1 MHLKIKSVH
10 WFMNIVGTTLCWI
23 ATYSGKANG
32 FSEGQVRYFESK
44 IRPLLIDRCY
54 DCHSAASQRQEAGLR
69 LDSRDHL
76 IEGGKSGAALVPGA
90 PEESLLLQIF
100 SAGSEREVH
109 PAIFPALTG
118 QEMALL
124 RRWIEDEAAWP
135 ATRKRKSATGA
146 YDWEEEKRHWAY
158 RPIEKPESPLPPN
171 SLFRIKNP
179 IDLFVVARLD
189 QAGLP
194 QAEPAR
200 AEIFVRRAFLD
211 LIGLP
216 PSASELAQWSE
227 QLENGPKA
235 SLDDGAV
242 ARMIDALLARPQYGE
257 RWARH
262 WLDVAR
268 YSEIGGWT
276 QDGRSN
282 PMGFHYRD
290 WVIRAFNEDMPFS
303 AFIRH
308 QIAGDHLDSK
318 AAVGT
323 GFLALGPNY
332 TSDGGDPESIAQA
345 KGETLDDRVDTF
357 SRGLLGLTVS
367 CSRCHDHKFDA
378 IPIEDYYSIAGVFNN
393 TREGETPLVDASS
406 VRAFE
411 EGQKRIRAFDAR
423 LKERRKA
430 AKGLEGPAG
439 EKAKDEITEMEEAF
453 KRVKAE
459 APAKYAYAH
468 TLHDT
473 DDKDMHVAL
482 RGNLLKKGDLAPR
495 RFLRILA
502 GEDRQHFDRGSG
514 RAQLAEAVADLSN
527 PLSNRVFVNRV
538 WMHHFGRALVRTPDN
553 FGKLGQKP
561 THPMLLDW
569 VAANFVESGG
579 SLKQLHRLIMT
590 SATYRSSSRFVDLC
604 FSVDA
609 DNRLLWRMDPRR
621 MDVETWRDSLL
632 TVTGELDLIQGGPSV
647 NNIASSHRRTLYA
660 RISRNDPTE
669 SDKFLRLF
677 DFPIPRGTAAKRTRN
692 VIPQQYLFML
702 NSPFMVDRAKA
713 LTKRVEADFAKNTGS
728 VDAVYRLIHGRS
740 PSEEETRAAETFLD
754 QSDGKQSALSPWEL
768 YCQAL
773 LASNEFMYIR

>member
-1 MHLKIKSVH
+1 MYPGFLNSLS
-10 WFMNIVGTTLCWI
+10 FLNIALVAFFWMGVVSSM
-23 ATYSGKANG
+23 AVDVSQD
-32 FSEGQVRYFESK
+32 EVRYFESK

-54 DCHSAASQRQEAGLR
+54 DCHSAASKRQEGGLR
-69 LDSRDHL
+69 LDSREYL
-76 IEGGKSGAALVPGA
+76 IEGGESGTALVPGA
-90 PEESLLLQIF
+90 PVESLLLQVF
-100 SAGSEREVH
+100 SVNASKLVH
-109 PAIFPALTG
+109 PDIPSALSS
-118 QEMALL
+118 QELALL
-124 RRWIEDEAAWP
+124 NHWIEVGAPWP
-135 ATRKRKSATGA
+135 SKNRSLRPSRG
-146 YDWEEEKRHWAY
+146 YDWEQESLHWAY
-158 RPIEKPESPLPPN
+158 QPIEKPEPSYSSDP
-171 SLFRIKNP
+171 SFRIKNS
-179 IDLFVVARLD
+179 IDLFVTARLG

-194 QAEPAR
+194 QAEPAK

-216 PSASELAQWSE
+216 PAPSELIEWSE
-227 QLENGPKA
+227 RLDRGPGV
-235 SLDDGAV
+235 SLDDEEV

-282 PMGFHYRD
+282 PKGYHYRD
-290 WVIRAFNEDMPFS
+290 WVIAAFNEDMPFPVFVRS
-303 AFIRH
+303 
-308 QIAGDHLDSK
+308 QLAGDHMNAQ

-323 GFLALGPNY
+323 GFLALGPHY
-332 TSDGGDPESIAQA
+332 TSDGGDPDSIAQA

-393 TREGETPLVDASS
+393 SKEGETPLVDATL
-406 VRAFE
+406 VNAYE
-411 EGQKRIRAFDAR
+411 EGQKRIRKFDAL

-430 AKGLEGPAG
+430 AKGLEGPAV
-439 EKAKDEITEMEEAF
+439 EKAKGEIAEMEKEF
-453 KRVKAE
+453 KRLKAE
-459 APAKYAYAH
+459 APVKYEYAH
-468 TLHDT
+468 TLHDAGE
-473 DDKDMHVAL
+473 KDMHVAL

-495 RFLRILA
+495 RFLRVLA
-502 GEDRQHFDRGSG
+502 GSERKHFKQGSG
-514 RAQLAEAVADLSN
+514 RSQLAEAVADLSN

-569 VAANFVESGG
+569 LAATFAESGG
-579 SLKQLHRLIMT
+579 SLKNLHHLIMT
-590 SATYRSSSRFVDLC
+590 SATYRSSSRFVDRC
-604 FSVDA
+604 FNVDA
-609 DNRLLWRMDPRR
+609 DNQLLWRMDPRR

-632 TVTGELDLIQGGPSV
+632 TVTGELDLTQGGPSV

-660 RISRNDPTE
+660 KISRNDPTE

-677 DFPIPRGTAAKRTRN
+677 DFPIPRGTTAKRTRN

-702 NSPFMVDRAKA
+702 NSPFMMDRAMA
-713 LTKRVEADFAKNTGS
+713 LAGRLVAISNVNSERI
-728 VDAVYRLIHGRS
+728 DAVYRFVLGRL
-740 PSEEETRAAETFLD
+740 PTEEETAAAETFLNRT
-754 QSDGKQSALSPWEL
+754 DGEQTDLSPLEL